1 MARDCSFSKHEI
13 RKAIKDSQG
22 ANRELKQGKPKTLIT
37 DMFAP
42 VAINPQGTQI
52 AICNTLDNELVIL
65 STENKRLI
73 FKLKLDETNSID
85 SLKKPV
91 LTFLNETSLLPISTD
106 LESLELYNM
115 VKETLILKLKMV
127 NNANIKSI
135 LSNIELERLLLVLD
149 NGVIVIYDLLD
160 GLKILDTVDIYKS
173 FDDYQL
179 FSSTKSIS
187 AAIQMNKGGQVV
199 PTELLSKS
207 EQKTERLP
215 DSFKNRFIN
224 YYKNNSNGNICIV
237 FQNDK
242 LVYTSLIKEEFEVIE
257 DYSSGT
263 GNKQSVED
271 IHRGTVI
278 DTTSFSSSSIR
289 ELEPIDR
296 PKLVLRNVIIY
307 NTTTLKFE
315 KILKNL
321 HHSGIQTMCLSEDGN
336 ILVTCS
342 SKGTIIRCFNI
353 AEMENNTIAKPFA
366 EFRRGSTFTRI
377 EQLVIDSNNE
387 FIAVL
392 VSNSEIIHI
401 FNLRD
406 YEDKMREMRQENASR
421 FNKYFKKFTKREH
434 IRHCS
439 HIRREYNEKHEF
451 KSCIL
456 QFERINKK
464 FKTGEDESSSAI
476 PNLIILY
483 EDKLTSYSVNLEDRE
498 CTLSGTSPQIGSF
511 AV

>member
-1 MARDCSFSKHEI
+1 MQRGQKTTE
-13 RKAIKDSQG
+13 
-22 ANRELKQGKPKTLIT
+22 GKPKTLIT

-52 AICNTLDNELVIL
+52 AICNKLDNELVIL

-73 FKLKLDETNSID
+73 FKLKLDETNNIESF
-85 SLKKPV
+85 KKPV

-106 LESLELYNM
+106 LSSLELYNM
-115 VKETLILKLKMV
+115 VKEKLILQLKMV

-135 LSNIELERLLLVLD
+135 LSHIDLERLLLVLD

-199 PTELLSKS
+199 PIELLNT
-207 EQKTERLP
+207 EQKTERIP

-242 LVYTSLIKEEFEVIE
+242 LVYTSLVKEEFKVIE
-257 DYSSGT
+257 DYSNGT
-263 GNKQSVED
+263 DNKQSVED
-271 IHRGTVI
+271 IHRGAVI
-278 DTTSFSSSSIR
+278 DTTSFSSSSR

-336 ILVTCS
+336 ILVSCS
-342 SKGTIIRCFNI
+342 TKGTIIRCFNI

-406 YEDKMREMRQENASR
+406 YERKMKEMREENASR

-439 HIRREYNEKHEF
+439 HIRREYTEKNEF

-464 FKTGEDESSSAI
+464 FKTGEDDSSSAI

-483 EDKLTSYSVNLEDRE
+483 EDKLASYTVNLEDRE
-498 CTLSGTSPQIGSF
+498 CSLSGTSPQIVSF
-511 AV
+511 TE